1 MRKSKDELLRE
12 LESIDKECKEMS
24 LKIKIAQ
31 KKNKIKGMQEVSDD
45 NVSYVKFIE
54 SLKLQVESDG
64 KIIPVNHE
72 TLCYYDDNQLLI
84 KTRIF
89 ILQQQVNDYQQQLEE
104 LEK

>member
-72 TLCYYDDNQLLI
+72 IPCYYDDNQSLI

>member
-54 SLKLQVESDG
+54 SLKLQVEPDG